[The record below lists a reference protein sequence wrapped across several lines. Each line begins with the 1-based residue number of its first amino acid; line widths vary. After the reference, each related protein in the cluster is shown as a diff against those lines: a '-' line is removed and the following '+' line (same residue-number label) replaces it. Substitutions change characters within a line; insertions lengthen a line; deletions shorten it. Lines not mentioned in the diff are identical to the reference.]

1 MGNDLSIFFCL
12 SRFCMI
18 TFLHVDVVVS
28 NLMASKMSV
37 PDIPGMVMRW
47 MLLPDETHVQI
58 SP

>member
-1 MGNDLSIFFCL
+1 M
-12 SRFCMI
+12 
-18 TFLHVDVVVS
+18 DVVVS

-47 MLLPDETHVQI
+47 MLLPDETRVQV